1 LSRAGVIVSVAN
13 DGQQALDMLARER
26 FDAVLM
32 DCQMPVMDGYA
43 ATKAL
48 REQPSLQTLPVI
60 AMTANAMVGDREAVL
75 AAGMNDHIA
84 KPIVVA
90 EMFATLAKWVK
101 PNRSSGDGS
110 QRVEVPFSPNGI
122 DMPSGLTNAGGNQ
135 ALYRRMLGMFSKK
148 EADFV
153 QRFRAARADGDT
165 GVATR
170 AAHDLKSE
178 AGTLGMHGL
187 EQSAAALE
195 HACMEGASDSDV
207 DSIVRA
213 VSSKLDEVMGE
224 LRSLEATPAA

>member
-1 LSRAGVIVSVAN
+1 
-13 DGQQALDMLARER
+13 MLARER

-48 REQPSLQTLPVI
+48 RGQPSLQTLPVI

-101 PNRSSGDGS
+101 PNRSSRDGS
-110 QRVEVPFSPNGI
+110 ERVEAPSSPNGI
-122 DMPSGLTNAGGNQ
+122 DMPSGLANAGGNQ
-135 ALYRRMLGMFSKK
+135 ALYHRMLGMFHKK

-153 QRFRAARADGDT
+153 QRFRAARAEGNT
-165 GVATR
+165 VVATR

-178 AGTLGMHGL
+178 AGTLGMQGL

-195 HACMEGASDSDV
+195 HACMEGASDADL
-207 DSIVRA
+207 DSIVHA
-213 VSSKLDEVMGE
+213 VSSQLDEVIGE
-224 LRSLEATPAA
+224 LRSLETTPAA